1 VARIKAGRGGDM
13 LANNL
18 IGSSLVALSAL
29 SMATVLARANWGS
42 SGCSKASVRPYMKSS
57 TQRND
62 DG

>member
-1 VARIKAGRGGDM
+1 M

-18 IGSSLVALSAL
+18 IGSSLVALSTFGSSLVALSTL
-29 SMATVLARANWGS
+29 SMATVLARANWES